1 MAAKSHP
8 YKDVVLGFVEP
19 ANEETTIPSNFASK
33 AGGLPVWLYRKPKPP
48 PPVTRCSNCL
58 QPDRFLLQVYA
69 PIEEDDVGHD
79 QAFHRVLY
87 VSVCQNSAC
96 LSDFKGVSVIRAQLP
111 RRNPFYSF
119 NGDEDTFDNCS
130 DNDESCSRKDGLTP
144 SCDVCGY
151 LGNLSCSGCRRARYC
166 SKRCQ
171 KDDWVW
177 AHRTECSKMLKN
189 ETNHTEEIPPL
200 SSHIAEQ
207 KRELWRFPE
216 MEIVTDRHCT
226 PPQSESDEDDGDG
239 NDDENEAQDRR
250 EPSYVAN
257 KCDEEVLDITDEK
270 IVKGTFQDAD
280 EEELPEELFTNRGS
294 TRVSD
299 RVAQKFSRVVGY
311 EPEQVIRYERG
322 GRPLWGGLNGR
333 CALPDVEAC
342 ENCGCPRKFEL
353 QIMPQ
358 LLYLLERHRRE
369 SKTNEHD
376 NISSDPKVG
385 LENIARRLRDD
396 ADWLTIVILTC
407 AKSCLLEEG
416 SYAKECAWVQR
427 AL

>member
-19 ANEETTIPSNFASK
+19 AKEETTIPSNFTSK
-33 AGGLPVWLYRKPKPP
+33 AGGLPVWLYRKPRPP

-69 PIEEDDVGHD
+69 PIEEDVVGHD

-119 NGDEDTFDNCS
+119 NADEDTCDNS
-130 DNDESCSRKDGLTP
+130 DNDESRRHRDGWTP

-151 LGNLSCSGCRRARYC
+151 LGNLSCSGCHRAKYC

-171 KDDWVW
+171 KDDWVCG
-177 AHRTECSKMLKN
+177 HRTECSKMSKN
-189 ETNHTEEIPPL
+189 ETDHTEETSPL
-200 SSHIAEQ
+200 QSYIAEQ
-207 KRELWRFPE
+207 KRELWRFSE
-216 MEIVTDRHCT
+216 MEIVTDRHRT
-226 PPQSESDEDDGDG
+226 PPQSESDEDDGDEDA
-239 NDDENEAQDRR
+239 DDEETWDRR
-250 EPSYVAN
+250 EPSCDAN
-257 KCDEEVLDITDEK
+257 KCDEEVLDITDEN

-280 EEELPEELFTNRGS
+280 EEELPEELFANRSS
-294 TRVSD
+294 TRSSD

-322 GRPLWGGLNGR
+322 GLPLWGGLNGR
-333 CALPDVEAC
+333 CALQNVEVC
-342 ENCGCPRKFEL
+342 ENCGCQRKFEL

-358 LLYLLERHRRE
+358 LLYLLGRHRRE
-369 SKTNEHD
+369 SKANEHD

-396 ADWLTIVILTC
+396 ADWLTIVVLTC
-407 AKSCLLEEG
+407 VKSCPLEEG
-416 SYAKECAWVQR
+416 SYAKERAWVQR